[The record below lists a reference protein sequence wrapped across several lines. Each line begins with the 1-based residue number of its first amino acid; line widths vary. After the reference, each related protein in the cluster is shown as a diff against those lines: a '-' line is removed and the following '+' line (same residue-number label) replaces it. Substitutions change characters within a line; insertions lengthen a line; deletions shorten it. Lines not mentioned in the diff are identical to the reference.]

1 METANP
7 ENVEKAG
14 GWDGRYR
21 MAFGHDLRYHFLD
34 PELRRKD
41 GDDYVFDGKEPGME
55 GRFRPE
61 MN

>member
-1 METANP
+1 METVNP
-7 ENVEKAG
+7 ETAENAG
-14 GWDGRYR
+14 EWDRRYR
-21 MAFGHDLRYHFLD
+21 MCLGHDLRYHFED
-34 PELRRKD
+34 PELRRKG